1 MVSGMTYEYDDAA
14 VLCFL
19 ENQRQLFPEDVAENE
34 SEAEAFLED
43 CMAVIDDSAQEVLEY
58 FEEQGVDTEEADEES
73 ILEASEVFE
82 IGDGRYLIVEG

>member
-43 CMAVIDDSAQEVLEY
+43 CMAVIADSAQEVLEY
-58 FEEQGVDTEEADEES
+58 FEEQGTDISGMDDEELEEA
-73 ILEASEVFE
+73 AEVFE
-82 IGDGRYLIVEG
+82 LPQGRFLIVES

>member
-43 CMAVIDDSAQEVLEY
+43 CMAVIADSAQEVLEY

-82 IGDGRYLIVEG
+82 IGDGRYLFVEG